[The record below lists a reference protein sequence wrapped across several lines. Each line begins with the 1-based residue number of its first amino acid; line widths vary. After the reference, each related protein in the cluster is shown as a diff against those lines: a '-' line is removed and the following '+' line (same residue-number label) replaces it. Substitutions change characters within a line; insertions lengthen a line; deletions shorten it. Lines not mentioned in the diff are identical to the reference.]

1 MVNGYNHFMMIKKI
15 TAILFSLMLCFCLL
29 SKQTVQTAHIAFD
42 IPVLQDAVAEDLNLD
57 DMDVNDEVILSTT
70 IFGLPLFFI
79 VLAIVFVR
87 RYSQPII
94 PTPKRP
100 PSF

>member
-1 MVNGYNHFMMIKKI
+1 
-15 TAILFSLMLCFCLL
+15 MLCFCLL

-42 IPVLQDAVAEDLNLD
+42 IPVLQDAVAEDINVD
-57 DMDVNDEVILSTT
+57 DMDVSDDVILSTAVLC
-70 IFGLPLFFI
+70 FPLFFI
-79 VLAIVFVR
+79 VLAIIFAR